1 MIIVLALR
9 IHLQANAIKQEISV
23 HALLTQRCQWV
34 ILSTIRL
41 STGGQIYQTT
51 PLTQLV
57 PLVAGSAGT
66 STVIVGPAQRV
77 HSPTQ
82 TILRIEPSIADQAV
96 VTVILVLQTVVLGE
110 LTHSV
115 AVEAIL
121 LIILALRQ
129 GKYQQ
134 ALTADE
140 SVPFQAAQAAASAL
154 IIGEAGTIDLEADPS
169 QQVILVNTLPT
180 LVTLNQQTILLR
192 ISRNTILIDKFI
204 VRLTNIAGT
213 IIRVIHSTERIRSLA

>member
-121 LIILALRQ
+121 LIILARRQ

-134 ALTADE
+134 ALTAD
-140 SVPFQAAQAAASAL
+140 
-154 IIGEAGTIDLEADPS
+154 
-169 QQVILVNTLPT
+169 
-180 LVTLNQQTILLR
+180 
-192 ISRNTILIDKFI
+192 
-204 VRLTNIAGT
+204 
-213 IIRVIHSTERIRSLA
+213 